1 MSEACWEAAQRL
13 ADILSRE
20 NEVLKRVDYV
30 AAVALVPDKEAAL
43 ADLTK
48 SVTPTIKLGTLG
60 QRLVE
65 LAAENQVL
73 LERAIE
79 VQTRVV
85 RIVAR
90 AAAPP
95 PGKTHYNGRGARVP
109 SARSAAL
116 ALSTGA

>member
-65 LAAENQVL
+65 PAADNQVVL
-73 LERAIE
+73 ASAIE
-79 VQTRVV
+79 GQTRVV